1 LYIDQKKKTTPTI
14 LTIPTIIPLKVDNT
28 KPISQLNVNTITN
41 DVNITNTNDNT
52 PNLTTNCITDCETD
66 QESLQKI
73 IKLYSDN
80 MKYFESMNNNNNN
93 TSNNTSTDEILNQLK
108 YSYSE
113 EDKHKILDKLD
124 LLLTDVLISK
134 NMKI

>member
-1 LYIDQKKKTTPTI
+1 LYIDQKNKTTPTI

-108 YSYSE
+108 YSY
-113 EDKHKILDKLD
+113 
-124 LLLTDVLISK
+124 
-134 NMKI
+134 